1 MTIKEKLAALRE
13 IMDREG
19 LDAYIVSGIDPHNSE
34 YLPEAWQQRK
44 WISGFT
50 GSYGTVVVTQEE
62 AGLWTDTRYFIQA
75 EKELQESGIHMH
87 KLRVPEAVDY
97 PEWLNDTLAPESRV
111 GIDSF
116 CMTVGDIERL
126 NRVFASKQIR
136 VVEKT
141 DLLGEIWLDRPAL
154 PEAAVFLLDAKYTG
168 LTTKQ
173 KIQSVRDYLKEKK
186 TDALLLSCLD
196 EIVWLYNIRGKDI
209 PYNPVVISYALV
221 SAERAWLFV
230 KPAKIPAEVKQAL
243 EEAGV
248 EIRDYHH
255 LFLFL
260 EEWKDKKKFCLDTS
274 TLNFAVYNKIAASH
288 EIITGRSPVVLW
300 KALKNPTEIAG
311 FRKACQQDGI
321 AMTRFF
327 YWLEQ
332 QVGKRTISETEA
344 AEKLT
349 ALRKENPDYISDSF
363 HTISAY
369 GPNAALPHYSAVPGK
384 DTLLQ
389 PKGLYLVDSG
399 AQYWYGTTDIT
410 RTVPLGELTALEK
423 EDYTLVL
430 KGMIALSRCIFLQ
443 GTSGANIDIVAR
455 QPLWDHFRN
464 FGHGTGHGIG
474 HVLCVHEGPQDIR
487 QTWKDQ
493 PLLPGMV
500 TSDEPGIYRENFH
513 GVRHENITVCCRLR
527 ENEFGIWLGFETLT
541 LCYFDTS
548 ALLPE
553 LLNEEEKKW
562 LNAYH
567 HSVYKQI
574 SPYLCPQEAEWL
586 QKKTKEI

>member
-1 MTIKEKLAALRE
+1 M
-13 IMDREG
+13 
-19 LDAYIVSGIDPHNSE
+19 
-34 YLPEAWQQRK
+34 
-44 WISGFT
+44 
-50 GSYGTVVVTQEE
+50 
-62 AGLWTDTRYFIQA
+62 
-75 EKELQESGIHMH
+75 
-87 KLRVPEAVDY
+87 
-97 PEWLNDTLAPESRV
+97 
-111 GIDSF
+111 
-116 CMTVGDIERL
+116 
-126 NRVFASKQIR
+126 
-136 VVEKT
+136 
-141 DLLGEIWLDRPAL
+141 
-154 PEAAVFLLDAKYTG
+154 
-168 LTTKQ
+168 
-173 KIQSVRDYLKEKK
+173 
-186 TDALLLSCLD
+186 
-196 EIVWLYNIRGKDI
+196 
-209 PYNPVVISYALV
+209 
-221 SAERAWLFV
+221 
-230 KPAKIPAEVKQAL
+230 
-243 EEAGV
+243 
-248 EIRDYHH
+248 
-255 LFLFL
+255 
-260 EEWKDKKKFCLDTS
+260 
-274 TLNFAVYNKIAASH
+274 NFAVYNKIAASH

-369 GPNAALPHYSAVPGK
+369 GPNAALPHYSAVPAK